1 MTTLGR
7 IVLFVLGS
15 SLIVYTLMSAIRTFV
30 LPRSARDRLTRSI
43 FVTSRRLF
51 NLWNYRSKTYEDRD
65 RIMAL
70 YAPVTLLIMPA
81 IWLILVALGYTAI
94 FIALGTD
101 SFKTAFTISG
111 SSLLTL
117 GTAPPD
123 GFISTLLSFSE
134 ATIGLALIALLISYL
149 PTIYNAF
156 SRREMAVSLLEVR
169 AGSPPSAVELFER
182 FHRLKRMD
190 KLNDLWAQWE
200 NVFAD
205 IEESHTSLGALA
217 FFRSPQSDR
226 SWITAAGAVLDAAAL
241 AVSTIDIPHDVQA
254 DLTIRGGYIALRRI
268 SDFLGIPYNLTPSPT
283 DPISISRLEFD
294 LACNRL
300 AEQGVPLKPDRDQA
314 WRDYSGWRVNYDTT
328 LLSLC
333 AMTMAPYAPWSSDRS
348 VRQMH
353 WLQVKMQQK
362 RAFLRFLRRQR
373 VATPSETEL
382 QS

>member
-1 MTTLGR
+1 
-7 IVLFVLGS
+7 
-15 SLIVYTLMSAIRTFV
+15 
-30 LPRSARDRLTRSI
+30 
-43 FVTSRRLF
+43 
-51 NLWNYRSKTYEDRD
+51 
-65 RIMAL
+65 MAL
-70 YAPVTLLIMPA
+70 YAPITLLIMPA
-81 IWLILVALGYTAI
+81 VWLILVALGYTAI
-94 FIALGTD
+94 FIALGSD

-117 GTAPPD
+117 GTTPPD

-149 PTIYNAF
+149 PTIYGAF

-190 KLNDLWAQWE
+190 KLNDLWVQWE
-200 NVFAD
+200 NVFVD

-217 FFRSPQSDR
+217 FFRSPQPDR

-254 DLTIRGGYIALRRI
+254 DLTIRAGYIALRRI
-268 SDFLGIPYNLTPSPT
+268 SDFFGIPYNTSPSAT
-283 DPISISRLEFD
+283 DPVSISRLEFD
-294 LACNRL
+294 IACNHM
-300 AEQGVPLKPDRDQA
+300 AEQGVPLKPDRDEA
-314 WRDYSGWRVNYDTT
+314 WRDFSGWRVNYDTP

-333 AMTMAPYAPWSSDRS
+333 AVTMAPYAPWSSDRS

-353 WLQVKMQQK
+353 WLEMKRQQK
-362 RAFLRFLRRQR
+362 RDWLRRFRRQPQ
-373 VATPSETEL
+373 VAASEGEL